1 MSEFKVVGKAIPRHD
16 AWAKV
21 RGELKY
27 ADDFTLPGML
37 YAKVCR
43 SEYPAAK
50 LISVDINTAK
60 SLKGVKAVLTARDV
74 PRNETVTKFGQSTD
88 VKGGFEGLYRVLAE
102 EGKKIRFVG
111 EPIAL
116 VAAETEEIAERACD
130 LIEIKYELLPG
141 VFDPE
146 EAMEENAYLVGEKD
160 SNIVNEFGCLTGD
173 IEKGFAESEVIIEDR
188 FEIPFIDHAYLEPEA
203 GISWLDDYG
212 TINIRVCS
220 QVIEHFRDVAEVL
233 NLPHNKVR
241 YIGTMIGGGFG
252 GKEDITVESFI
263 ALLTLKTKRPVRLVY
278 TREESLMAHSKKHA
292 FIEKY
297 KIGAKKNGK
306 IMALE
311 AHYIG
316 NAGAYTY
323 LTPWVGLYATVSAT
337 GPYKIPN
344 VKIKTQMVLTNN
356 VFASAF
362 RGFGSNQAN
371 IGYESIID
379 ELARKLNMDP
389 LEIRRIN
396 CMHTGDALSTTE
408 QVIKTYVALPEAA
421 EKAWAGLGE
430 PTVSK
435 GENIKIG
442 RGLAIG
448 QMSYG
453 RMTFLRDSSRCYV
466 KLETDGSLIVRSGIP
481 DLGGGQASLLSQI
494 AANELGVPMEKV
506 KIYNTDSMLT
516 PLAGTTTA
524 TRQTYMSGN
533 AALKAAREVRNRIL
547 NKAAEVLNVNPDKL
561 DIVSEK
567 VVVKY
572 DESEYLSLT
581 EAIQACN
588 AAGIELYSEAQFNAP
603 FTGIPD
609 LTNMKGMTFPDFTF
623 GAQAAEVAVDIETG
637 QVKVLKIVSCYDVGK
652 ALNPAC
658 VEGQMEGGS
667 IQGMGYALSE
677 DYALQKGIPQ
687 TPSLAEYL
695 IPTAVDSPE
704 VKTIIIESGG
714 GLGPYGAKGIGE
726 PSFNNIVPAIL
737 NAIYDATGVR
747 IRRLPATAEKII
759 RALKK
764 DYFEK

>member
-1 MSEFKVVGKAIPRHD
+1 MSKLIGKAIPRQD

-21 RGELKY
+21 TGELKY
-27 ADDFTLPGML
+27 ADDFSLPGML
-37 YAKVCR
+37 YAKICR
-43 SEYPAAK
+43 SKYPAAK
-50 LISVDINTAK
+50 LISIDISKAQ
-60 SLKGVKAVLTARDV
+60 SLAGVKAVLTARDV

-88 VKGGFEGLYRVLAE
+88 VRGGFEGLYRVLAE
-102 EGKKIRFVG
+102 EGKKIRYIG

-116 VAAETEEIAERACD
+116 VAAKSEAIAEKAVE
-130 LIEIKYELLPG
+130 LIEIEYELLPG

-146 EAMEENAYLVGEKD
+146 EAMKPNAYLVGEKE
-160 SNIVNEFGCLTGD
+160 SNIVNEFGCINGD
-173 IEKGFAESEVIIEDR
+173 IKKGFAESEVIIEDR

-203 GISWLDDYG
+203 GISWLDEYG

-263 ALLTLKTKRPVRLVY
+263 ALLTLKTKKPVRLVY
-278 TREESLMAHSKKHA
+278 TREESLITHCKKHA

-306 IMALE
+306 IVALE

-356 VFASAF
+356 IYASAF

-371 IGYESIID
+371 IGYESMMD

-389 LEIRRIN
+389 LELRRIN
-396 CMHTGDALSTTE
+396 CMHTGDALSTTG
-408 QVIKTYVALPEAA
+408 QIIKTYVALPEAA

-430 PTVSK
+430 PEFSK
-435 GENIKIG
+435 NKNVKIG
-442 RGLAIG
+442 RGLAMG
-448 QMSYG
+448 LMSYG

-466 KLETDGSLIVRSGIP
+466 KLETDGSLIIRSGIP
-481 DLGGGQASLLSQI
+481 DLGGGQISLLSQI
-494 AANELGVPMEKV
+494 AANELGVPMNKV
-506 KIYNTDSMLT
+506 KAYYTDSMLT

-533 AALKAAREVRNRIL
+533 AALKAAKNVRNNIL
-547 NKAAEVLNVNPDKL
+547 IKAAEVLNVHPDQL

-572 DESEYLSLT
+572 DQSEYLHLT
-581 EAIQACN
+581 EAIRACN
-588 AAGIELYSEAQFNAP
+588 AAGIELFSEAQFNAP
-603 FTGIPD
+603 FTAIPD
-609 LTNMKGMTFPDFTF
+609 LSNLKGMTFPDFAF
-623 GAQAAEVAVDIETG
+623 GAQAVEVAVDIETG
-637 QVKVLKIVSCYDVGK
+637 EVKVLKIVSCYDVGK
-652 ALNPAC
+652 ALNPAS

-667 IQGMGYALSE
+667 IQGLGYALSE
-677 DYALQKGIPQ
+677 DFVIKRGIPQ
-687 TPSLAEYL
+687 SPSFTEYI
-695 IPTAVDSPE
+695 IPTSVDSPD
-704 VKTIIIESGG
+704 VKTIMIESAS

-747 IRRLPATAEKII
+747 IKRIPATAERII
-759 RALKK
+759 RGLKK
-764 DYFEK
+764 EYFK

>member
-1 MSEFKVVGKAIPRHD
+1 MSKFKVVGKPIPRHD

-21 RGELKY
+21 RGELTY
-27 ADDFTLPGML
+27 ADDFSLPGML
-37 YAKVCR
+37 YAKVFR
-43 SEYPAAK
+43 SKYPAAK
-50 LISVDINTAK
+50 LVSVNTSKAK
-60 SLKGVKAVLTARDV
+60 LLKGVKAVLTACDV
-74 PRNETVTKFGQSTD
+74 PHNETVTKFGQSTNI
-88 VKGGFEGLYRVLAE
+88 KGGFEGLYRVLAV
-102 EGKKIRFVG
+102 EGKKIRFTG

-116 VAAETEEIAERACD
+116 VAAETETIAEKACE
-130 LIEIKYELLPG
+130 LIEAKYEELPG

-146 EAMEENAYLVGEKD
+146 EAMKPNAYLVGERD
-160 SNIVNEFGCLTGD
+160 SNIVNEFGCHNGD
-173 IEKGFAESEVIIEDR
+173 VEKGFGESEVIVEDR
-188 FEIPFIDHAYLEPEA
+188 FEIPFIDHSYLEPEA

-212 TINIRVCS
+212 TINIRVSS

-233 NLPHNKVR
+233 NIPHNKVR
-241 YIGTMIGGGFG
+241 YIGTMMGGAFG
-252 GKEDITVESFI
+252 GKEDITVEAFI
-263 ALLTLKTKRPVRLVY
+263 ALLTSKTKKPVRLVY

-306 IMALE
+306 IVALE
-311 AHYIG
+311 AYYIG

-356 VFASAF
+356 VFASAY

-379 ELARKLNMDP
+379 ELARKLNMNP

-396 CMHTGDALSTTE
+396 CMHTGDALSTTK
-408 QVIKTYVALPEAA
+408 QVIKTYVALPEAM
-421 EKAWAGLGE
+421 EKAWAGLEE
-430 PTVSK
+430 PTISK
-435 GENIKIG
+435 RKDIKIG
-442 RGLAIG
+442 RGIAMGL
-448 QMSYG
+448 MSYG
-453 RMTFLRDSSRCYV
+453 RMTFLHDSSRCYV
-466 KLETDGSLIVRSGIP
+466 KLENDGSLVVRSGIP

-494 AANELGVPMEKV
+494 AANELGVPMKKV
-506 KIYNTDSMLT
+506 KVYNTDSMLT

-567 VVVKY
+567 IIVKY
-572 DESEYLSLT
+572 DKSEYLPLT

-588 AAGIELYSEAQFNAP
+588 AEGIELYSEAQFNAP

-609 LTNMKGMTFPDFTF
+609 LTDMKGMTFPDFAF
-623 GAQAAEVAVDIETG
+623 GAQAVEVAVDIETG

-652 ALNPAC
+652 ALNPAS

-667 IQGMGYALSE
+667 IQGIGYALSE
-677 DYALQKGIPQ
+677 DYALKKGIPQ
-687 TPSLAEYL
+687 TLSLAEYI
-695 IPTAVDSPE
+695 IPTAVDSPD
-704 VKTIIIESGG
+704 VKTIMIESGG

-726 PSFNNIVPAIL
+726 PSYNNIVPAIL

-747 IRRLPATAEKII
+747 IRRLPATAERII
-759 RALKK
+759 RGLKK
-764 DYFEK
+764 DYFKK